1 MDKAKVLQAL
11 NLDLEHEMSAMI
23 RYLHHSFLVSG
34 PMRGPLVGLF
44 RSRARDCMD
53 HAIKLGEKIVALGGH
68 PSVKIQEIYEPGEQ
82 TIEEM
87 LEENLEVEKMHLRI
101 YEEQL
106 QLVEDNTPLRLL
118 LEQML
123 VEENVHVEELEMYIR
138 HSTKQPAKV

>member
-1 MDKAKVLQAL
+1 M
-11 NLDLEHEMSAMI
+11 E
-23 RYLHHSFLVSG
+23 
-34 PMRGPLVGLF
+34 
-44 RSRARDCMD
+44 

-87 LEENLEVEKMHLRI
+87 LQENLEVEKMHLQI

-106 QLVEDNTPLRLL
+106 ALVADNTPLRLL

-123 VEENVHVEELEMYIR
+123 CEENDHVEELEMYLR
-138 HSTKQPAKV
+138 HTSKAAARV